1 MRKLGLTLFL
11 AGSAFAIGLGAG
23 AGGGYT
29 LPFEEG
35 ADGAALAGGKVLVGV
50 MPALKVEVDFLYY
63 LHDEAR
69 LTSYFGARY
78 GFPVEPLTIYVNGG
92 GSYPIIVPDVTIPDP
107 NNPGQTITEAG
118 AKDFGIFVGGGIEY
132 PFTEKIALDVNPRFN
147 YVLSDPATKSTDIFA
162 GVNFYFM

>member
-35 ADGAALAGGKVLVGV
+35 ADGAALVGGKVLVGV
-50 MPALKVEVDFLYY
+50 MPALDVEVDFLYY
-63 LHDEAR
+63 LYDEAS
-69 LTSYFGARY
+69 LSAYFGARY

-92 GSYPIIVPDVTIPDP
+92 GSYPIIVPDVTVVDP
-107 NNPGQTITEAG
+107 NTGEETTVSG
-118 AKDFGIFVGGGIEY
+118 DKDFGIFVGGGLEY

-147 YVLSDPATKSTDIFA
+147 YVLSDPATKALDIFA